1 LKAAVT
7 WVTSVN
13 TLEAILLFR
22 VVAKEV
28 ALFYILAQTLTRT
41 RDGNVAWIS
50 AFQGGLE
57 VGPHLGANSTW
68 AA

>member
-1 LKAAVT
+1 MT

-13 TLEAILLFR
+13 TLETILLFR
-22 VVAKEV
+22 VVAKEA
-28 ALFYILAQTLTRT
+28 ALFYIQAQTLTRT
-41 RDGNVAWIS
+41 GDGNFAGTS

-68 AA
+68 AT